1 MMMIAANFSAFQ
13 ANSWDGH
20 EQESEAEIPKKRDV
34 PELPKSISNCG
45 SQTPLRAGF
54 GDSQTVFRTHPSPQF
69 IVDPARPGVPAL
81 A

>member
-20 EQESEAEIPKKRDV
+20 EQESEAEI